1 MASADWR
8 NGNSMQAP
16 LEYPEQDYR
25 FDPLQL
31 RFRNAAVEQ
40 TFIRETLRQSLNFV
54 RSYLIAGTGLYI
66 CFGVLDW
73 IVGGDTLPALWA
85 IRYAVVC
92 PILLGIFAL
101 TFFPVFLRVSQPALA
116 AAMLAS
122 GFGIVVMTAIMHA
135 PWNSQ
140 YYAGL
145 IMVVIYCGS
154 LIRLK
159 FIHSLWISLL
169 MIACY
174 QAVGLVINP
183 IATKDFIN
191 NDFFL
196 IMATG
201 VGLFS
206 GYIQEMYIRRAYV
219 GQKIIEDKNTVTT
232 MLLHEANQANK
243 SKSEFL
249 ATMSHEFRTPLNAI
263 IGFSDIIKNQTFGAI
278 GNKQYAEY
286 ANDINSSGLHLL
298 AIINDVLDLA
308 KADAGKVQLAEREVD
323 FTDVLRRC
331 VRMCHERAQ
340 SGKVRLLFPD
350 CTEPVYIMGDERLLL
365 QIAINIVSNAVKF
378 TPEGGDVRL
387 TLHARMGEGVTM
399 KVADTGIG
407 IPQEDIQR
415 VLRPFEQVESS
426 YARKHGG
433 SGLGLPYAD
442 RLARLHGGELTLQSI
457 VGRGTT
463 VTVRLPAE
471 RLLGVGRHPS
481 LKEAG

>member
-1 MASADWR
+1 MKARLD
-8 NGNSMQAP
+8 
-16 LEYPEQDYR
+16 YPEQDYR
-25 FDPLQL
+25 FDHLRM
-31 RFRNAAVEQ
+31 RFRNSQVEQ
-40 TFIRETLRQSLNFV
+40 TFIRETLEKSLNFV
-54 RSYLIAGTGLYI
+54 RSYLVAGTGLYV
-66 CFGVLDW
+66 CFGVLDY
-73 IVGGDTLPALWA
+73 IVGGDKTQVLWA
-85 IRYAVVC
+85 IRYGIVC
-92 PILLGIFAL
+92 PILMGIFAL
-101 TFFPVFLRVSQPALA
+101 TFFPVFLRFAQPVLVLA
-116 AAMLAS
+116 TFTS
-122 GFGIVVMTAIMHA
+122 GFGIVLMTAVMDA
-135 PWNSQ
+135 PFASQ

-159 FIHSLWISLL
+159 FFHSMWISLL
-169 MIACY
+169 LIALY
-174 QAVGLVINP
+174 QVVALWINP
-183 IATKDFIN
+183 IPTKDFIN

-196 IMATG
+196 AMSTG

-206 GYIQEMYIRRAYV
+206 GFIQEMYVRRGYV
-219 GQKIIEDKNTVTT
+219 AQKIIEDKNAVTT
-232 MLLHEANQANK
+232 LLLHEANQANK

-263 IGFSDIIKNQTFGAI
+263 IGFSDIIKNQAFGPI

-286 ANDINSSGLHLL
+286 ANDINASGMHLL
-298 AIINDVLDLA
+298 SIINDVLDLA
-308 KADAGKVQLAEREVD
+308 KADAGKVQLVERQVD

-340 SGKVRLLFPD
+340 TGKVRLLFPD
-350 CTEPVYIMGDERLLL
+350 CTEPVFVIGDERLLL
-365 QIAINIVSNAVKF
+365 QIAINLVSNAVKF

-387 TLHARMGEGVTM
+387 TLQARMGEGVTM

-407 IPQEDIQR
+407 IAQEDLQR

-442 RLARLHGGELTLQSI
+442 RITRLHGGHLTLQSI

-463 VTVRLPAE
+463 VTVHLPPD
-471 RLLGVGRHPS
+471 RLLSVGGRS
-481 LKEAG
+481 MKAAG

>member
-1 MASADWR
+1 
-8 NGNSMQAP
+8 MQAP

-25 FDPLQL
+25 FDRLRL
-31 RFRNAAVEQ
+31 RFRNPAVEQ
-40 TFIRETLRQSLNFV
+40 TFIRETLEQSINFV
-54 RSYLIAGTGLYI
+54 RVYLIAGTCLYI
-66 CFGVLDW
+66 CFGVLDT
-73 IVGGDTLPALWA
+73 IVGGDLLPAMWT
-85 IRYAVVC
+85 IRYGVVC

-101 TFFPVFLRVSQPALA
+101 TFFPLFFRVAQPALA
-116 AAMLAS
+116 LAMLAS
-122 GFGIVVMTAIMHA
+122 GFGIIMMTAIMPA
-135 PWNSQ
+135 PFNSN

-159 FIHSLWISLL
+159 FVHSLWISVAL
-169 MIACY
+169 IAAY
-174 QAVGLVINP
+174 QVVGVWLNP
-183 IATKDFIN
+183 VPTKFFVS

-206 GYIQEMYIRRAYV
+206 GFIQEMYIRRAYIS
-219 GQKIIEDKNTVTT
+219 QKIIEDKNAVTT
-232 MLLHEANQANK
+232 LLLHEANQANK

-263 IGFSDIIKNQTFGAI
+263 IGFSDIIKNQVFGAV
-278 GNKQYAEY
+278 GNKQYADY
-286 ANDINSSGLHLL
+286 ANDINSSGQHLL
-298 AIINDVLDLA
+298 AIINDILDLA
-308 KADAGKVQLAEREVD
+308 KADAGKVQLSEREVD

-331 VRMCHERAQ
+331 ARMCHERAQ
-340 SGKVRLLFPD
+340 TGKVRLLFPD
-350 CTEPVYIMGDERLLL
+350 CTEPVYVMGDERLLL
-365 QIAINIVSNAVKF
+365 QIAINLVSNAVKF
-378 TPEGGDVRL
+378 TPEGGDIRL
-387 TLHARMGEGVTM
+387 TLQARVGEGVSM

-407 IPQEDIQR
+407 IPPEDIQR
-415 VLRPFEQVESS
+415 VLRPFEQVETS

-442 RLARLHGGELTLQSI
+442 RLIKLHGGELNISSV

-471 RLLGVGRHPS
+471 RLLAVGPHPS
-481 LKEAG
+481 LREAG